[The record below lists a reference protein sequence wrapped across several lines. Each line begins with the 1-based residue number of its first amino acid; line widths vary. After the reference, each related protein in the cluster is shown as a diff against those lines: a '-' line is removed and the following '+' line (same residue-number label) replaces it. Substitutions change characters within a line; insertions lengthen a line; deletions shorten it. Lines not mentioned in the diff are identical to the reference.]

1 MKCTANKPP
10 WIDIEYRK
18 NRALRRK
25 YEKQWRRKGT
35 EVCKEMYV
43 NQKQICI
50 DMALAKQ
57 TEHYSKVVTDAG
69 SCQKSLFKIA
79 NTLLDKTKVKVL
91 PTYTDPK
98 QLANQFNKFYI
109 EKVKRIRNSIPS
121 SVENPVYSRPFQGE
135 PMNKFRIVTEEEIR
149 KMF

>member
-1 MKCTANKPP
+1 MENGDDLNFESMCKQYHRLSTTVVDKHCPVIKLKCTANKPP

-25 YEKQWRRKGT
+25 YEKQLRRNRT

-79 NTLLDKTKVKVL
+79 NNLLDKTKVKIL

-98 QLANQFNKFYI
+98 QFANQFNKF
-109 EKVKRIRNSIPS
+109 
-121 SVENPVYSRPFQGE
+121 
-135 PMNKFRIVTEEEIR
+135 
-149 KMF
+149 